1 MRTKELCWWH
11 LTFGC
16 FPARPSCPHR
26 GSLSGWGVSLR
37 ILINVLILDWKPN
50 YPNPHHV
57 SINLHLEKTSTSR
70 PQNLHHHLTWIQ
82 LQDLVSL
89 IQILKW
95 IYSACMSWS
104 EKGQLTSERKQ
115 TTARDKTRSD
125 HSSDIA
131 SLWTVTHQDGF
142 CVWIRCCYILARCI
156 CPTIQLYLWDD
167 LTLFLHIT
175 VVSVTYQ
182 DGNKVGTN
190 YFVIWGV
197 ICIWYLG
204 AGIGLSLRS
213 DLYLWQTRSLCSVCI
228 CISALVCHKSR
239 CKIVLNVLFGWL
251 HLKHLVVKG
260 EKCAGR

>member
-57 SINLHLEKTSTSR
+57 SINLHLEKTSKSR

-142 CVWIRCCYILARCI
+142 CVWIRCCCYSHAVFVRQFNCI
-156 CPTIQLYLWDD
+156 CETASHCICISRWCLSHIKMETKLEQIILLSEESFVFGIWVQEFDYL
-167 LTLFLHIT
+167 
-175 VVSVTYQ
+175 
-182 DGNKVGTN
+182 
-190 YFVIWGV
+190 WGV
-197 ICIWYLG
+197 ICICDRL
-204 AGIGLSLRS
+204 
-213 DLYLWQTRSLCSVCI
+213 DL
-228 CISALVCHKSR
+228 SALSVFASQPWF
-239 CKIVLNVLFGWL
+239 VTNQD
-251 HLKHLVVKG
+251 VK
-260 EKCAGR
+260 

>member
-57 SINLHLEKTSTSR
+57 SINLHLEKTSKSR

-142 CVWIRCCYILARCI
+142 CVWIRCCCYSHAVFVRQFNCI
-156 CPTIQLYLWDD
+156 CETAS
-167 LTLFLHIT
+167 H
-175 VVSVTYQ
+175 
-182 DGNKVGTN
+182 
-190 YFVIWGV
+190 
-197 ICIWYLG
+197 
-204 AGIGLSLRS
+204 
-213 DLYLWQTRSLCSVCI
+213 CI
-228 CISALVCHKSR
+228 CIGGVCHISR
-239 CKIVLNVLFGWL
+239 WKQSWNKLFCYL
-251 HLKHLVVKG
+251 RSHLYLVFGCRNLIISEEWFVFVTY
-260 EKCAGR
+260 

>member
-1 MRTKELCWWH
+1 MYQ
-11 LTFGC
+11 
-16 FPARPSCPHR
+16 S
-26 GSLSGWGVSLR
+26 
-37 ILINVLILDWKPN
+37 IYIWK
-50 YPNPHHV
+50 
-57 SINLHLEKTSTSR
+57 KTSTSR

-142 CVWIRCCYILARCI
+142 CVWIRCCYVLTRCI
-156 CPTIQLYLWDD
+156 CPTIQLYLWEGRHTSHCICISRWC
-167 LTLFLHIT
+167 LSHIKMET
-175 VVSVTYQ
+175 KLEQIILLSEES
-182 DGNKVGTN
+182 
-190 YFVIWGV
+190 FVFGIWVQEFDYLWGV
-197 ICIWYLG
+197 ICICDRLD
-204 AGIGLSLRS
+204 LSAL
-213 DLYLWQTRSLCSVCI
+213 SVFA
-228 CISALVCHKSR
+228 SALVCHKSR

-260 EKCAGR
+260 ENCAGR